1 MSPRQRVPAHAAV
14 SVDVGPLLD
23 AGVMEIEGRLI
34 DASNATFVADL
45 TLDGLTRRCV
55 YKPIRGER
63 PLWDFPT
70 GTLAGREVA
79 ARTVSDWLGWHLV
92 PQTVI
97 RDGPFGPGM
106 CQLWIDTD
114 GRGLVDLMPLGRVSD
129 GWLRVLD
136 AEDQFGNPITL
147 VHADDPA
154 LARMAVFDV
163 VVNNADRK
171 GGHLLP
177 TPERIYGVDHGVT
190 FHADPK
196 LRTVLWG
203 WASEPIPQ
211 DILDDVGRLRARL
224 DDADSVSNLCS
235 LVSPLEVV
243 ALRRRIT
250 QLLRRKTF
258 PGPGNG
264 WPSIPWPA
272 F

>member
-1 MSPRQRVPAHAAV
+1 M

-114 GRGLVDLMPLGRVSD
+114 GRELVDLMPLGRVSD

-136 AEDQFGNPITL
+136 AEDQFGTGIALSL
-147 VHADDPA
+147 VAVAVGAHLVEGHPA
-154 LARMAVFDV
+154 LELAAHVSGEQIGLQQID
-163 VVNNADRK
+163 
-171 GGHLLP
+171 P
-177 TPERIYGVDHGVT
+177 GVDEGGVEA
-190 FHADPK
+190 FGEHLERGGGVAAG
-196 LRTVLWG
+196 LV
-203 WASEPIPQ
+203 
-211 DILDDVGRLRARL
+211 VG
-224 DDADSVSNLCS
+224 
-235 LVSPLEVV
+235 LEVV
-243 ALRRRIT
+243 HLVDPVRVKPTGRA
-250 QLLRRKTF
+250 
-258 PGPGNG
+258 
-264 WPSIPWPA
+264 
-272 F
+272 